1 MIKGSKQTKTIYYI
15 QINQIYE
22 VISEMLKEEQTFSMV
37 RICYNLILEFDYIRI
52 SPLTYVNKI

>member
-15 QINQIYE
+15 PINQIYE